1 MTLWKTFWVMYVCH
15 ESSCQWTRWS
25 STGAPRIYITEFN
38 PYFWLCWDYW
48 GDQWVTPVYSAKQ
61 DYLAKITIGF
71 LPRAHFPTK
80 EFSKFSVFTT
90 GWEFPKSSPRSFL
103 LNSSLNFSLS
113 SYTLSG
119 KKAGYSFNTLFI
131 KLLSSITKFIS
142 YKFSFSHEYM
152 LKTTETNL
160 KNLKLVNE
168 IKLWSKKWD
177 FYRKG

>member
-25 STGAPRIYITEFN
+25 STGAPWIYITEFN

-119 KKAGYSFNTLFI
+119 KKAGHSFNTLFI